1 MTHALVRGARRASA
15 RKDDEQVT
23 AWALAARG
31 GDPAAIER
39 FVQATYGDVW
49 RFTAHLSG
57 DVHGADDL
65 TQDTFL
71 RALGGLPRFAG
82 RSGARTWLLSI
93 ARRAVIDRYRHTA
106 ARPRISDT
114 VDWRSAAEGTQPVGV
129 PGFEEGVALLELL
142 DTLQATRREAFVLTQ
157 LLGLSYAEAA
167 TATGCPIGTVRSR
180 VARARD
186 DLVVL
191 LRAAET
197 APRAA
202 AAAGT
207 PAHPE
212 LRQRLE
218 HREHPELRQC
228 PEHREQPDPQERP
241 EHREPTERRRDGR
254 PGGPFHL
261 RQNRVTRPVWSPA

>member
-1 MTHALVRGARRASA
+1 MTHALVRGAPRASA

-23 AWALAARG
+23 EWALAARG
-31 GDPAAIER
+31 GDPAAVER
-39 FVQATYGDVW
+39 FVQATYSDVW

-93 ARRAVIDRYRHTA
+93 ARRAVIDRYRHAA
-106 ARPRISDT
+106 ARPRISDA

-129 PGFEEGVALLELL
+129 PGFEEGVAMLELL
-142 DTLQATRREAFVLTQ
+142 DTLQAPRREAFVLTQ

-167 TATGCPIGTVRSR
+167 STTGCPIGTVRSR

-191 LRAAET
+191 LKAAET
-197 APRAA
+197 APRPGAVHRQHGTEHQATEHSAA
-202 AAAGT
+202 
-207 PAHPE
+207 
-212 LRQRLE
+212 
-218 HREHPELRQC
+218 EHPS
-228 PEHREQPDPQERP
+228 RE
-241 EHREPTERRRDGR
+241 RETAEYPVRSRHITQQ
-254 PGGPFHL
+254 H
-261 RQNRVTRPVWSPA
+261 VWSHA